1 VGQKKRHSASFLG
14 SDSWKTGFSVSAV
27 KIWLMKTVLNLKGF
41 LITLYMTF
49 VNVLCELMIILKYMN
64 ESLSHENST
73 ITDMFY

>member
-1 VGQKKRHSASFLG
+1 
-14 SDSWKTGFSVSAV
+14 
-27 KIWLMKTVLNLKGF
+27 MKTVLNLKGF